1 MLKLKRVLIFP
12 LLALVVFCALSACS
26 GTSAGV
32 PTGSSSSV
40 IAVVAAENF
49 YGDLVKQLGGSH
61 VSVRSLL
68 SDPSV
73 DPHEYESNVQ
83 DGIAVSEAQIVIENG
98 GGYDTWMDKLLSA
111 SPNAN
116 RFVITAS
123 RVAPH
128 PLPDNPHVWYGVDNI
143 MAIAQS
149 ITGTLKKVDSTDAAV
164 FDRNL
169 ATFQHSLAPILQKI
183 NEIKQKYAGTPVGL
197 TETIYLYQ
205 TTAMGLKVVTPFDL
219 EKAIAEGNDP
229 PAASVITAN
238 NQVNHHE
245 IKVLIY
251 NEQTITPITTNLE
264 NRAKAEHIPIVSV
277 TETMP
282 ATKTYQSWMLDQL
295 NTLEQALGG

>member
-98 GGYDTWMDKLLSA
+98 DGYDTWMDK
-111 SPNAN
+111 
-116 RFVITAS
+116 
-123 RVAPH
+123 
-128 PLPDNPHVWYGVDNI
+128 
-143 MAIAQS
+143 
-149 ITGTLKKVDSTDAAV
+149 
-164 FDRNL
+164 
-169 ATFQHSLAPILQKI
+169 
-183 NEIKQKYAGTPVGL
+183 
-197 TETIYLYQ
+197 
-205 TTAMGLKVVTPFDL
+205 
-219 EKAIAEGNDP
+219 
-229 PAASVITAN
+229 
-238 NQVNHHE
+238 
-245 IKVLIY
+245 
-251 NEQTITPITTNLE
+251 
-264 NRAKAEHIPIVSV
+264 
-277 TETMP
+277 
-282 ATKTYQSWMLDQL
+282 
-295 NTLEQALGG
+295 